1 MRLREHASTAAWV
14 AAGLV
19 CVVMMQKHAVADVG
33 GAVSRGL
40 PERPE
45 HRRQL
50 ASKGEYDQAMRTIS
64 EIFSEKE
71 SDSANG
77 LPGTV
82 QLIVSTVLVLVLGSL
97 AAGAGIGGGG
107 LFVPIYMV
115 LLGAGPKGAVPLS
128 KATILG
134 GAVGNFL
141 SLGPARHPK
150 AKRPLID
157 YESSTFMQSGE
168 LLGVVFGVL
177 LNNLLPAVV
186 IVVFLVLILSY
197 NSVLT
202 LRKGLKIRKKE
213 TLELAQAAAT
223 SSTGGGTE
231 MTPGVAAANGGTKTG
246 GIECDIAAAP
256 NGTRQAPLKSDG
268 SAMYGTMVDVNAATA
283 KTAPTEAEAAAAA
296 AEAKAAAAS
305 PELQALL
312 DEDAKQYPL
321 WAWGLLMPMTM
332 YTLAYSFIKNAI
344 KKSDDCE
351 AWGFWLWYVTP
362 VPVLGAFMAGTA
374 SILGRRHKRKLAAG
388 FAYLP
393 ADMRWDPK
401 TLLRFPRTALL
412 AGVTA
417 GLLGIG
423 GGMVIGPLFL
433 SIGMEP
439 QVGTSSCAFMILWTA
454 FTGVVIYG
462 VDDHLGAE
470 LALWCVAFGFI
481 SGQVGQRLVNTVLK
495 KTGRPSYVVFLLG
508 TIICLACLA
517 MATTLVVKM
526 VTGDYDAND
535 VVEQNE
541 TIATHLLYL
550 GSGFGC
556 AEKAQNATAY

>member
-1 MRLREHASTAAWV
+1 MGLREHAATAAWL

-40 PERPE
+40 PERVME

-50 ASKGEYDQAMRTIS
+50 AGAGEYDQAMRTIS
-64 EIFSEKE
+64 EIFAETE

-77 LPGTV
+77 LPGAV

-186 IVVFLVLILSY
+186 IVLFLVLILSY
-197 NSVLT
+197 NALRT
-202 LRKGLKIRKKE
+202 LRKGMSIRKKE
-213 TLELAQAAAT
+213 TKELAEAAYA
-223 SSTGGGTE
+223 TGGETE
-231 MTPGVAAANGGTKTG
+231 MAAANGGGKA
-246 GIECDIAAAP
+246 EA
-256 NGTRQAPLKSDG
+256 NGARQAPLNSEG
-268 SAMYGTMVDVNAATA
+268 NVMYGSMVDVNAATEKPA
-283 KTAPTEAEAAAAA
+283 SKITPAEAEAEAEAAAAA
-296 AEAKAAAAS
+296 AAAS
-305 PELQALL
+305 PELKALL

-321 WAWGLLMPMTM
+321 WAWRLLMPMTM
-332 YTLAYSFIKNAI
+332 YTLAYSLIKNLI
-344 KKSDDCE
+344 KNSDECE

-374 SILGRRHKRKLAAG
+374 YILGRRHKRKLDAG

-393 ADMRWDPK
+393 ADMRWDRK

-481 SGQVGQRLVNTVLK
+481 SGQVGQRLVNTVLE

-508 TIICLACLA
+508 AIICLACLA

-535 VVEQNE
+535 VIEQNE
-541 TIATHLLYL
+541 TIATHLFYL

-556 AEKAQNATAY
+556 AEKAHNATGH

>member
-1 MRLREHASTAAWV
+1 MGLREHAATAAWL

-40 PERPE
+40 PERIME

-50 ASKGEYDQAMRTIS
+50 AGAGEYDQAMRTIS
-64 EIFSEKE
+64 EIFAESE

-107 LFVPIYMV
+107 LFVLIYMV

-177 LNNLLPAVV
+177 LNNLLPAVI
-186 IVVFLVLILSY
+186 IVLFLVLILSY
-197 NSVLT
+197 NAVRT
-202 LRKGLKIRKKE
+202 LRKGMSIRKKE
-213 TLELAQAAAT
+213 TKELAYAAT
-223 SSTGGGTE
+223 TAGETE
-231 MTPGVAAANGGTKTG
+231 MAAANGGGKA
-246 GIECDIAAAP
+246 EA
-256 NGTRQAPLKSDG
+256 NGTKQTPLNSEG
-268 SAMYGTMVDVNAATA
+268 SVMYGSMVDVNAATA
-283 KTAPTEAEAAAAA
+283 KPAGKTAPAEAEAAEAEAAAAA
-296 AEAKAAAAS
+296 AS
-305 PELQALL
+305 PELKALL

-332 YTLAYSFIKNAI
+332 YTLGYSLLKNVIKN
-344 KKSDDCE
+344 SDECE

-362 VPVLGAFMAGTA
+362 VPVLGTFMAGTA
-374 SILGRRHKRKLAAG
+374 YILGRRHKRKLDAG

-393 ADMRWDPK
+393 ADMRWDRK

-508 TIICLACLA
+508 AIICLACLA

-535 VVEQNE
+535 VIEQNE
-541 TIATHLLYL
+541 TIATHLFYL

-556 AEKAQNATAY
+556 AEKVHNATAH

>member
-33 GAVSRGL
+33 GSVSRGL

-50 ASKGEYDQAMRTIS
+50 AGAGEYDQAMRTIS
-64 EIFSEKE
+64 EIFGETE
-71 SDSANG
+71 SDAVNG

-197 NSVLT
+197 NAVRT
-202 LRKGLKIRKKE
+202 LHKGLNIRQKE
-213 TLELAQAAAT
+213 TRELAEAAAPAQGSRT
-223 SSTGGGTE
+223 SSAGGETE
-231 MTPGVAAANGGTKTG
+231 MTNGGAKAEA
-246 GIECDIAAAP
+246 IEYESAP
-256 NGTRQAPLKSDG
+256 NGTK
-268 SAMYGTMVDVNAATA
+268 A
-283 KTAPTEAEAAAAA
+283 KTAPAKEGTEAAEAEAAPV
-296 AEAKAAAAS
+296 S

-321 WAWGLLMPMTM
+321 WAWGLLMPMTV
-332 YTLAYSFIKNAI
+332 YTLAYSFVKNEI
-344 KKSDDCE
+344 KKSDSCE
-351 AWGFWLWYVTP
+351 PWAFWLWYVTP

-374 SILGRRHKRKLAAG
+374 YILGRRHKRKLDAG

-393 ADMRWDPK
+393 ADMRWDRK

-508 TIICLACLA
+508 AIICLACLA

-535 VVEQNE
+535 VIEQNE
-541 TIATHLLYL
+541 TIATHLFYL

-556 AEKAQNATAY
+556 AEKGQNATAH